1 MMAMVNSVMGFCAV
15 LIMAYGLYNLTNLK
29 SQITPIVALS
39 VIMDI
44 VIVGSLFGQLKTAV
58 ALAYLMSVAVFLFS
72 VYKNKNYIAE
82 KTKTFFSPGV
92 VFFVLSSLLMLA
104 FLCVKQPL
112 IHGWDEYSFWGMSR
126 KLIKEHGQLYTYYP
140 SSMLGK
146 SYPPALP
153 LLVYFFQ
160 PFGGEFIEWA
170 SFFAYDVLLF
180 ACFCAFTAAF
190 DNKNKNIAFMSFLTA
205 FLAPFFF
212 AVRTLQSFMDPAYIS
227 LYSDFPLAI
236 VFSGIV
242 AIYFFSESNDG
253 KDILSILPT
262 MIFLSFIKDMGFAL
276 SCIALFI
283 IFFDL
288 LVYKKDYTF
297 AKLKG
302 FFAKCAAALIMLVTT
317 FGSFMSWSYHMV
329 KVLAIDRSDLGGS
342 AGMSPVGVVLNG
354 IKELLIG
361 PQTEKFAFME
371 NRFITALFDVKVSM
385 IGPGIMV
392 IGMITVIFIIAFI
405 LSDKKGR
412 KRCAMMYV
420 TSFIGFVGYYIFHL
434 FLYVYIFGNEAY
446 SLASYERY
454 IYTYYLG
461 WLNIALINL
470 YYSAAKG
477 KKILAKTA
485 TIGFA
490 CCMLLV
496 FGFYTEPENIFV
508 GVNDTMYG
516 TRKAIHAKADVIRDN
531 LDENSVVYLYCGEDY
546 GEKWFTYT
554 FELSESYIIPNKD
567 IQARGNKEKRI
578 DELRDRFEKYGV
590 THVVVDTASKV
601 FEDDFG
607 ELFDVGMYGI
617 GGNNI
622 ACYEVDYD
630 TFTFRFVE
638 GGVAEID

>member
-1 MMAMVNSVMGFCAV
+1 MVAMVNCVMGLMAV
-15 LIMAYGLYNLTNLK
+15 LFMAFGLNNMSGLK
-29 SQITPIVALS
+29 SQLTPIVSLA

-44 VIVGSLFGQLKTAV
+44 VIVGALFGQLNAAV
-58 ALAYLMSVAVFLFS
+58 TIAYVLSAVVFFFA
-72 VYKNKNYIAE
+72 VYKCRNNITE
-82 KTKTFFSPGV
+82 KAKEFFSPGV
-92 VFFVLSSLLMLA
+92 VLFVSACFLMLA
-104 FLCVKQPL
+104 FLCMKQPL
-112 IHGWDEYSFWGMSR
+112 VHGWDEYSFWGMSR

-170 SFFAYDVLLF
+170 SFFAYDVLFF

-190 DNKNKNIAFMSFLTA
+190 GNEDRNSAFMVFLTA
-205 FLAPFFF
+205 FIAPYFF
-212 AVRTLQSFMDPAYIS
+212 AIRVLQSFMDPTYIN

-236 VFSGIV
+236 VFSGLV
-242 AIYFFSESNDG
+242 AVYFFSEKNNG
-253 KDILSILPT
+253 KDILSIIPV

-288 LVYKKDYTF
+288 LVYKKEYTF
-297 AKLKG
+297 LGLKG
-302 FFAKCAAALIMLVTT
+302 FFAKCAAAVTMLFVT
-317 FGSFMSWSYHMV
+317 FGSFISWSYHMG
-329 KVLAIDRSDLGGS
+329 KVLAVDRSELGGS
-342 AGMSPVGVVLNG
+342 AGMSPVGVVLSG
-354 IKELLIG
+354 IKELLLG

-371 NRFITALFDVKVSM
+371 KRFITALFDVKISM
-385 IGPGIMV
+385 LGPGIIV

-434 FLYVYIFGNEAY
+434 FLFVYIFGDEAY

-461 WLNIALINL
+461 WMNIALLNL
-470 YYSAAKG
+470 YYSAEKG
-477 KKILAKTA
+477 KKMIAKTA
-485 TIGFA
+485 TIAFA
-490 CCMLLV
+490 CCMV
-496 FGFYTEPENIFV
+496 VIFGYYVRSENMFT
-508 GVNDTMYG
+508 GLNENMYG
-516 TRKAIHAKADVIRDN
+516 TRKAIHAKADVVRDIF
-531 LDENSVVYLYCGEDY
+531 DEDDVVYLYCGSDY

-554 FELSESYIIPNKD
+554 FELSETYIIPN
-567 IQARGNKEKRI
+567 RGMYNAGDKEKRTR
-578 DELRDRFEKYGV
+578 ELRELFEKYGV
-590 THVVVDTASKV
+590 THILVDTTSED
-601 FEDDFG
+601 FENDFYD
-607 ELFDVGMYGI
+607 LFDVKLNGL
-617 GGNNI
+617 GGNQI

-630 TFTFRFVE
+630 TFTFSLVK